1 MSDADD
7 ERPVGLSEKAQISP
21 VSQLADI
28 RRTHQERFEEREEV
42 REKAEEVREQARRD
56 KELADELAKE
66 KEEARLKQ
74 LDADEEYSR
83 ILAAQLNPGGS
94 QQMQDFGTS
103 HMPTD
108 DADGELAAHY
118 QQLEDGEA
126 EGYRAPMRTG
136 YVDRLIPEGGPS
148 DIDNRPHRTFQSDME
163 RLWLML
169 QVASAHR

>member
-1 MSDADD
+1 
-7 ERPVGLSEKAQISP
+7 
-21 VSQLADI
+21 
-28 RRTHQERFEEREEV
+28 
-42 REKAEEVREQARRD
+42 
-56 KELADELAKE
+56 
-66 KEEARLKQ
+66 
-74 LDADEEYSR
+74 EYSR

-108 DADGELAAHY
+108 DPDGELAAHY

-169 QVASAHR
+169 QVASAHRGAEEASAREPMVLAAQEDSQPEVFTRFDALLRYAVPIAGLVCLAGLGGLMAIGS